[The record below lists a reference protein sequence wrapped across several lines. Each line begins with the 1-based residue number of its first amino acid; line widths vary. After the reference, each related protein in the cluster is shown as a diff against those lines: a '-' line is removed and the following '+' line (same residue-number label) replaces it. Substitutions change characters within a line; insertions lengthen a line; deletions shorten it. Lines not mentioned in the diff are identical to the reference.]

1 MIHDPELLDALSNLP
16 VTDFEGPVFRVTG
29 RFADPIAFSQSGGR
43 WAMDTDKEGGCP
55 ILYTSTMR
63 EGAIAEVASYLG
75 LLTPVP
81 QKPLKL
87 HELEVSL
94 DKTLRLAVAD
104 FSSLGID
111 GNLYGERNYQQTQLV
126 GAAVN
131 FLELD
136 GLIAP
141 SARWDCANLMIYGDN
156 HSMDKKLEVI
166 ASKELPFSEWSRFV
180 DSDPPH

>member
-1 MIHDPELLDALSNLP
+1 MIHDPELLDALSGLP
-16 VTDFEGPVFRVTG
+16 VTEFEGRVFRVTG
-29 RFADPIAFSQSGGR
+29 RLADPIAFSQSGGR

-55 ILYTSTMR
+55 ILYTSTTR

-81 QKPLKL
+81 RKPLKL
-87 HELEVSL
+87 NEVEVSL

-104 FSSLGID
+104 FASLGID
-111 GNLYGERNYQQTQLV
+111 ANIFGERNYGQTQKV
-126 GAAVN
+126 GAAIN

-141 SARWDCANLMIYGDN
+141 SARWACDNLMIYGDN
-156 HSMDKKLEVI
+156 HSMEKKLEI
-166 ASKELPFSEWSRFV
+166 IEHRELPYAEWSIYAE
-180 DSDPPH
+180 SDQSH

>member
-1 MIHDPELLDALSNLP
+1 
-16 VTDFEGPVFRVTG
+16 
-29 RFADPIAFSQSGGR
+29 
-43 WAMDTDKEGGCP
+43 MDTHKRGGCP

-75 LLTPVP
+75 LLDPVP
-81 QKPLKL
+81 RKPLKL
-87 HELEVSL
+87 NELEVSL

-104 FSSLGID
+104 FSKLGID
-111 GNLYGERNYQQTQLV
+111 GGLYGKRNYEQTQRV

-141 SARWDCANLMIYGDN
+141 SARWECDNLMIYGYN
-156 HSMDKKLEVI
+156 HSIEKKLEVI
-166 ASKELPFSEWSRFV
+166 EGSELPFADWSRYIQ
-180 DSDPPH
+180 D